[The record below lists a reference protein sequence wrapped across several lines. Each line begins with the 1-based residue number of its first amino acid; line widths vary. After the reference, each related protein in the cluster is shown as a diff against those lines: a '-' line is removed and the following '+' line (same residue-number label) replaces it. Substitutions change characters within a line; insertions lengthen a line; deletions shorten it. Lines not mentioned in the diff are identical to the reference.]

1 MPREIVGKG
10 LRFSL
15 RHAPCAHICRYC
27 LISESRKRSAL
38 PFSRFEKLVHRFH
51 DWKQSNGRDDL
62 ARSSGA
68 QRSRGLHQLGVMH
81 PDLARPAGRATG
93 LDQKAIALLL
103 LDSMHR
109 GCRVPRVRKRPWL
122 GYLSPCRPSPPLGVG
137 RSPLGANFF
146 SGLPTRESSS
156 Q

>member
-1 MPREIVGKG
+1 MRI
-10 LRFSL
+10 L
-15 RHAPCAHICRYC
+15 APEPPGAEKPPT
-27 LISESRKRSAL
+27 LPPAAKTL
-38 PFSRFEKLVHRFH
+38 WQPFSRFEQLVHRFH

-109 GCRVPRVRKRPWL
+109 GCRVPR
-122 GYLSPCRPSPPLGVG
+122 
-137 RSPLGANFF
+137 
-146 SGLPTRESSS
+146 
-156 Q
+156 